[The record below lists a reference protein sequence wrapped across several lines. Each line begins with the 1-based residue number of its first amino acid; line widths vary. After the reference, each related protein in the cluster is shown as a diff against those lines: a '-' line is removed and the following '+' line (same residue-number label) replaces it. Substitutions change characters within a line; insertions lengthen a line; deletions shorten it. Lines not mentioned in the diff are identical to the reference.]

1 MPEQQIPEDQQR
13 TEQVQAPI
21 VIIGAGHSGVAV
33 TAGLRARG
41 WDGGIL
47 LADAEKEVPYE
58 RPPLSKELLKDGAPD
73 VSAVLRKEKFYHD
86 KGIDRLAGL
95 TADSIDRERRKV
107 LFSDGSRHAYH
118 RLVIATGSRARP
130 LTVPGAGLAGVQSL
144 RTRDDALELKRLLV
158 PGARIV
164 IIGAGYIG
172 LEVAAAAAAKACE
185 VTVLE
190 FQDRVMSRV
199 TSAPVSRH
207 FEQLHEQHGVRFVFG
222 AEVTAIEGD
231 RRAESVVTA
240 DGTAFP
246 ADVVLAGI
254 GVLPNQELAAEAGLE
269 CRDGILVD
277 GDGRTSDPAIYATG
291 DVTRFISPIDGASQ
305 RLECIQN
312 AQAQAERVAAH
323 ITGQQAA
330 VPEIPWFWTVQHG
343 VRLQTAGVRHPEDD
357 VIVRGEPA
365 DGTFSVVYLR
375 DGRLAAVDTIAGLAD
390 FRPAR
395 KLITQGARID
405 PALAA
410 EPGIPLTDA
419 ILSDPNRTVPNPTDP
434 DPTDSIPTDTALEAA
449 RI

>member
-1 MPEQQIPEDQQR
+1 MRDHETMKHEPMTGI
-13 TEQVQAPI
+13 TAP
-21 VIIGAGHSGVAV
+21 VIIAGAGHSGVAV
-33 TAGLRARG
+33 AAGLRARG
-41 WDGGIL
+41 WEGGIL
-47 LADAEKEVPYE
+47 LLDAEKETPYE

-73 VSAVLRKEKFYHD
+73 ESAVLRKEKFYED
-86 KGIDRLAGL
+86 KRIDRLTGI
-95 TADSIDRERRKV
+95 TADSIDRKGATV
-107 LFSDGSRHAYH
+107 LLSDGSRHAYH

-144 RTRDDALELKRLLV
+144 RTREDALELKRLLV
-158 PGARIV
+158 RGARV
-164 IIGAGYIG
+164 AIIGAGYIG

-190 FQDRVMSRV
+190 FQDRIMSRV
-199 TSAPVSRH
+199 TSAPVSHH
-207 FEQLHEQHGVRFVFG
+207 FERLHEQHGVRFVFG
-222 AEVTAIEGD
+222 AAVVAIEGD
-231 RRAESVVTA
+231 GRAERVVTA
-240 DGTAFP
+240 DGTVFH

-312 AQAQAERVAAH
+312 AQAQADQVAAH
-323 ITGQQAA
+323 IAGQQAA
-330 VPEIPWFWTVQHG
+330 GPEIPWFWTIQHG
-343 VRLQTAGVRHPEDD
+343 VRLQTAGVRHPDDD

-365 DGTFSVVYLR
+365 GSRFSVVYLR
-375 DGRLAAVDTIAGLAD
+375 DGRLAAVDTIAGLTD

-395 KLITQGARID
+395 KLIAQGARID

-410 EPGIPLTDA
+410 DPGIPLTDA
-419 ILSDPNRTVPNPTDP
+419 ILNDPNPADP
-434 DPTDSIPTDTALEAA
+434 EHTAAAIAAA

>member
-1 MPEQQIPEDQQR
+1 MRDPKSGITP
-13 TEQVQAPI
+13 P
-21 VIIGAGHSGVAV
+21 VIIVGAGHAGVAV
-33 TAGLRARG
+33 AAGLRARG
-41 WDGGIL
+41 WEGGVL
-47 LADAEKEVPYE
+47 LLDAEKETPYE

-73 VSAVLRKEKFYHD
+73 ESAVLRKEKFYED
-86 KGIDRLAGL
+86 KRIDRLRGI
-95 TADSIDRERRKV
+95 TAESIDRKGAAV
-107 LFSDGSRHAYH
+107 LLSDGSRHAYH

-158 PGARIV
+158 RGARV
-164 IIGAGYIG
+164 AIIGAGYIG
-172 LEVAAAAAAKACE
+172 LEVAAAAAAKGCE

-199 TSAPVSRH
+199 TSTPVSRH
-207 FEQLHEQHGVRFVFG
+207 FERLHEQRGIRFIFG
-222 AEVTAIEGD
+222 AAVTAIHGGG
-231 RRAESVVTA
+231 RAERVVTA
-240 DGTAFP
+240 DGTVVH

-254 GVLPNQELAAEAGLE
+254 GVLPNQELAVEAGLE

-277 GDGRTSDPAIYATG
+277 GDGRTSAPSIYAAG
-291 DVTRFISPIDGASQ
+291 DVTRFTSPIDGASQ

-312 AQAQAERVAAH
+312 AQAQADRVAAH

-343 VRLQTAGVRHPEDD
+343 VRLQTAGVRHPDDD

-365 DGTFSVVYLR
+365 GGRFSVVYLR
-375 DGRLAAVDTIAGLAD
+375 DGRLAAVDTIGGLGD

-395 KLITQGARID
+395 KLIAQGARID
-405 PALAA
+405 PTLAA
-410 EPGIPLTDA
+410 DSRIPLTDA
-419 ILSDPNRTVPNPTDP
+419 VPTDAVPTDAVPTDPNPTDAAP
-434 DPTDSIPTDTALEAA
+434 AAA

>member
-1 MPEQQIPEDQQR
+1 MRDPRSGIIP
-13 TEQVQAPI
+13 P
-21 VIIGAGHSGVAV
+21 VIIVGAGHSGVAV
-33 TAGLRARG
+33 AAGLRSRG
-41 WDGGIL
+41 WEGGVL
-47 LADAEKEVPYE
+47 LLDAEKETPYE

-73 VSAVLRKEKFYHD
+73 ESAVLRKEKFYED
-86 KGIDRLAGL
+86 KRIDRLRGI
-95 TADSIDRERRKV
+95 TAESIDRNGAAV
-107 LFSDGSRHAYH
+107 LLSDGSRHDYH

-158 PGARIV
+158 RGARV
-164 IIGAGYIG
+164 AIIGAGYIG
-172 LEVAAAAAAKACE
+172 LEVAAAAAARGCE

-207 FEQLHEQHGVRFVFG
+207 FERLHEQHGVRFIFG
-222 AEVTAIEGD
+222 AAVTGIDGGG
-231 RRAESVVTA
+231 RAERVVTA
-240 DGTAFP
+240 DGTVVH

-277 GDGRTSDPAIYATG
+277 GDGRTSDPAIYAAG
-291 DVTRFISPIDGASQ
+291 DVTRFTSPVDGASQ

-312 AQAQAERVAAH
+312 AQAQADRVAAH

-365 DGTFSVVYLR
+365 GGRFSVVYLR
-375 DGRLAAVDTIAGLAD
+375 DGRLAAVDTIAGLGD

-395 KLITQGARID
+395 KLIARGARTD
-405 PALAA
+405 PTLAA
-410 EPGIPLTDA
+410 DPRIPLTDA
-419 ILSDPNRTVPNPTDP
+419 VLDDAEPTDP
-434 DPTDSIPTDTALEAA
+434 NATDPAPAAA
-449 RI
+449 RT